1 MPGYVKAWHNTLS
14 FRANFRQMT
23 HAEIARLRLLHQ
35 HLPSGPHQTPKTL
48 VSHMGAMQAQDY
60 AMAKWAL
67 GIRIPGITDEVVE
80 QALNR
85 GEIIRTHILRPT
97 WHFVAPEDLPWML
110 ALTAQP
116 IRNLMA
122 SNDKRLGID
131 ATLVIKTNDIVG
143 RALRDGDALTR
154 EEIADLL
161 QREGIATDENRLSHF
176 LMHAELDRIVK
187 TGPRRGKQFTYV
199 RLELPEAPAR
209 SREENLAE
217 LARRYF
223 TSHGPASVHDFQWWS
238 GLTLGEARKG
248 LAAIGSDL
256 QALALDDQ
264 TYYFTGSFTDKA
276 GLEAG
281 FHLLPAFD
289 EMLIAYKSRHISLN
303 ISFTS
308 ASISSNG
315 IFYPVMMADGQVVGT
330 WKRQSKPRGVQVQP
344 QFFRDRPDEKSL
356 SAALSRFGVFLGQKA
371 EIAP

>member
-1 MPGYVKAWHNTLS
+1 
-14 FRANFRQMT
+14 MT
-23 HAEIARLRLLHQ
+23 PAELARCRLLGQ
-35 HLPSGPHQTPKTL
+35 QLPSGPHQTPKTL
-48 VSHMGAMQAQDY
+48 VAHMGAMQAQDF

-67 GIRIPGITDEVVE
+67 GIRIPGLTDEAVE

-97 WHFVAPEDLPWML
+97 WHFVTPEDLPWML

-116 IRNLMA
+116 IRNIMA

-131 ATLVIKTNDIVG
+131 AALVHRTNDIVG

-154 EEIADLL
+154 EEIAGLL
-161 QREGIATDENRLSHF
+161 HHEGIATDENRLSHF

-223 TSHGPASVHDFQWWS
+223 TSHGPATIRDFHWWS

-248 LAAIGSDL
+248 LEAAAGDFQTVVL
-256 QALALDDQ
+256 GDQ
-264 TYYFTGSFTDKA
+264 TFYFSPSIPDNTGS
-276 GLEAG
+276 EASL
-281 FHLLPAFD
+281 HLLPAFD
-289 EMLIAYKSRHISLN
+289 EMLVAYKSRHISLDP
-303 ISFTS
+303 SFTT

-315 IFYPVMMADGQVVGT
+315 IFYPVIMADGQVIGT
-330 WKRQSKPRGVQVQP
+330 WKRQSKSRGVQVLP
-344 QFFRDRPDEKSL
+344 RYFRDSPDEKSL
-356 SAALSRFGVFLGQKA
+356 TAALLRFGVFLGQKA